1 MSQLAHPL
9 PDGFKAQVQTVPS
22 IRWDALQAPTYAV
35 PTSHYAGHLGDG
47 SSVQVHSTDPLYRQH
62 GVHLRCIESAT
73 GRRIW
78 QAVDKSG
85 QVIAAHPKHNGCALI
100 AHASLVGA

>member
-1 MSQLAHPL
+1 MTHTYFHSC
-9 PDGFKAQVQTVPS
+9 GFAVPQINTVPS
-22 IRWDALQAPTYAV
+22 IRWETLQAPCAAT
-35 PTSHYAGHLGDG
+35 PTDRYQGHLPDG

-62 GVHLRCIESAT
+62 GAHLRCIEGAN

-78 QAVDKSG
+78 QAIDKSG

-100 AHASLVGA
+100 AHAALNGA